1 MTIRVIVAE
10 DNPLIRQVISGIVRA
25 AKDLDLMAEVD
36 DGSRAFDLAME
47 LAPDV
52 LVLDVELPGKSG
64 DVIARQLH
72 HCKSPVKTLLLS
84 AHADQMLI
92 QELLRSYAHGYLVK
106 DEAVKCLAP
115 AIRRVAQGET
125 GWFGS
130 RYPEV
135 DHKI

>member
-10 DNPLIRQVISGIVRA
+10 DNTLIRQVITGIIRA
-25 AKDLDLMAEVD
+25 AKDLELVAEVE
-36 DGSRAFDLAME
+36 DGGQAFDLAME
-47 LAPDV
+47 LVPEV

-64 DVIARQLH
+64 DAIARLLH
-72 HCKSPVKTLLLS
+72 HCESPVKTLLLS
-84 AHADQMLI
+84 AHSDQVFI

-130 RYPEV
+130 RYAEV

>member
-1 MTIRVIVAE
+1 MTIRVLVAE
-10 DNPLIRQVISGIVRA
+10 DNALIRQVISGIVRA
-25 AKDLDLMAEVD
+25 AKDMELLAEVD
-36 DGSRAFDLAME
+36 DGDRAFDLAMQ

-64 DVIARQLH
+64 DTIARLLH
-72 HCKSPVKTLLLS
+72 HNGSPAKMLLLS
-84 AHADQMLI
+84 AHADQALI
-92 QELLRSYAHGYLVK
+92 QELLRSNVHGYLVK

-115 AIRRVAQGET
+115 AIRQVAQGEM

-130 RYPEV
+130 RYAEV

>member
-1 MTIRVIVAE
+1 VTIRVVVAE
-10 DNPLIRQVISGIVRA
+10 DNTLIRQVIVGIVRA
-25 AKDLDLMAEVD
+25 AKDLELAAEAD
-36 DGSRAFDLAME
+36 DGNRAFDLANE
-47 LAPDV
+47 LTPDV

-72 HCKSPVKTLLLS
+72 HCASPVKTLLLS
-84 AHADQMLI
+84 AHAEKMLI
-92 QELLRSYAHGYLVK
+92 QELLNSYAHGYLVK

-125 GWFGS
+125 GWFGA